1 MASDKLLENLHDRMR
16 NESTAA
22 ETEWANATR
31 VVTAARAKDDELRA
45 EVKWRAAERTAAERA
60 ASEAESRHQM
70 AKEALAQ
77 AEKQCMLAA
86 AAATQK
92 QNSLRQL
99 AEFESAIQLQAKLA
113 EQARAELQQI
123 KSEDSARQQ
132 EVQTLRQDLRK
143 LRELHDEKCQRQVE
157 FTKEHD
163 ALAQQ
168 LEAIRAELA
177 AAKKNNA
184 ELQTSLRQEKANRE
198 QLAAELSSTRAR
210 EQGLEGEL
218 AALRRAVSCAKTE
231 VSLLRAKLATPP
243 SPSVYSQPSR
253 PAPPDPR
260 QSGGEPEMGTGMA
273 SWSAPK
279 AEPQMD
285 KKKVELSASDFPPG
299 LKIEPTSRSDILA
312 ANKPLSPEVTAAINI
327 EPSKRKLSSTSQALP
342 PARADDFPDTQQDDK
357 PHVKCARFSD
367 PGIPEPNLCPPVVSA
382 PACQRD
388 SSVASGPSGPSGPGR
403 PGLSD
408 PPRHPAAS
416 ASSIL
421 RPPAA
426 PCKQQSAGPSGKPA
440 ATSGKRYMRTKEE
453 VLRLARSMYSTK
465 PTAKQLRNPPLK
477 LYPAHVDYVLATW
490 DRCPPGGTEA
500 GASCRVTA
508 RPAAFTTN
516 TNTNSGTLTS
526 WQHVQHFLQLQNAQ
540 SSRDS
545 LSSVRVVSSVR

>member
-1 MASDKLLENLHDRMR
+1 MR
-16 NESTAA
+16 IT
-22 ETEWANATR
+22 
-31 VVTAARAKDDELRA
+31 LIP
-45 EVKWRAAERTAAERA
+45 ERGVHTPSKQER
-60 ASEAESRHQM
+60 ER
-70 AKEALAQ
+70 
-77 AEKQCMLAA
+77 
-86 AAATQK
+86 
-92 QNSLRQL
+92 
-99 AEFESAIQLQAKLA
+99 EFERERSFLRLRLQ
-113 EQARAELQQI
+113 
-123 KSEDSARQQ
+123 
-132 EVQTLRQDLRK
+132 
-143 LRELHDEKCQRQVE
+143 
-157 FTKEHD
+157 
-163 ALAQQ
+163 
-168 LEAIRAELA
+168 
-177 AAKKNNA
+177 
-184 ELQTSLRQEKANRE
+184 ANRE

-388 SSVASGPSGPSGPGR
+388 SSASPLQRNLALPVLADMRVQLRSACWGLLGLRGLAGLAFRR
-403 PGLSD
+403 PLPFLGLQQ
-408 PPRHPAAS
+408 RHANSKAPA
-416 ASSIL
+416 
-421 RPPAA
+421 R
-426 PCKQQSAGPSGKPA
+426 
-440 ATSGKRYMRTKEE
+440 
-453 VLRLARSMYSTK
+453 RLAFPAVQKDALILQISM
-465 PTAKQLRNPPLK
+465 
-477 LYPAHVDYVLATW
+477 
-490 DRCPPGGTEA
+490 
-500 GASCRVTA
+500 
-508 RPAAFTTN
+508 
-516 TNTNSGTLTS
+516 
-526 WQHVQHFLQLQNAQ
+526 
-540 SSRDS
+540 
-545 LSSVRVVSSVR
+545 